1 MAADTPV
8 RLADLQQQL
17 ADLTTHHQYAEAIA
31 IARQCQDVI
40 RQREGE
46 SNLDYAEILERLAA
60 LYRTIQ
66 DYANAET
73 LLLKAYDIRAKI
85 SGAAAPDAIQ
95 DLFALASLYEL
106 KQNDAAAREMYR
118 RAINLQR
125 SASHTFGVP
134 PPVVAPPPSVYPT
147 ESQRG
152 GETHKPV
159 QPTVPIST
167 TPSAEIKR
175 YGRVEYY
182 SPMEVKQ
189 EYPLRVGVL
198 LERHGIGIRE
208 NARVVWTSLRI
219 HPTEPEPILQIIP
232 VATFL
237 TISPPQRSLKVKQ
250 NADVFADF
258 KIIALEMPTNGTGK
272 LEIEIEYQGELVRR
286 LSLQVTIQDQIKIGK
301 FHVPRALWSKVSLV
315 IGAILTLPGVI
326 SVFNLFSTVAV
337 PFSGA
342 IALIGF
348 IFALPLLGL
357 GVMLWHNSGERVNL
371 NF

>member
-1 MAADTPV
+1 
-8 RLADLQQQL
+8 
-17 ADLTTHHQYAEAIA
+17 YAQAIA
-31 IARQCQDVI
+31 IARQCQDLI
-40 RQREGE
+40 RQQQGE
-46 SNLDYAEILERLAA
+46 TNLDYAELLERLAA
-60 LYRTIQ
+60 LYRAVQ

-73 LLLKAYDIRAKI
+73 LLLQAYDIRAKI
-85 SGAAAPDAIQ
+85 SGSAAPEAIQ

-106 KQNDAAAREMYR
+106 KKDDAAAREMYR
-118 RAINLQR
+118 RATRLQR
-125 SASHTFGVP
+125 RASRAQRAPSPATSP
-134 PPVVAPPPSVYPT
+134 PILFPS

-152 GETHKPV
+152 GETFPSV
-159 QPTVPIST
+159 QPSAPIPA
-167 TPSAEIKR
+167 TPPAEIKR

-189 EYPLRVGVL
+189 EYPLRVGIL
-198 LERHGIGIRE
+198 LDRHGIGIGE

-237 TISPPQRSLKVKQ
+237 TISPPQRSVKVKQ

-258 KIIALEMPTNGTGK
+258 KIIALEMPSNGRGK

-286 LSLQVTIQDQIKIGK
+286 LSLEVHVQDQIKLGG
-301 FHVPRALWSKVSLV
+301 FSFPRALWSKVSLV
-315 IGAILTLPGVI
+315 VGAILTLPGVI
-326 SVFNLFSTVAV
+326 SVYNLFSEVAV
-337 PFSGA
+337 PLSGA

-357 GVMLWHNSGERVNL
+357 GVVLWRSGGERVHL

>member
-17 ADLTTHHQYAEAIA
+17 AALAARHEYAQAIA
-31 IARQCQDVI
+31 IARQCQDLI
-40 RQREGE
+40 RQQQGE
-46 SNLDYAEILERLAA
+46 TNLDYAELLERLAA
-60 LYRTIQ
+60 LYRAVQ
-66 DYANAET
+66 EYANAAT
-73 LLLKAYDIRAKI
+73 LLLQAYDIRAKI
-85 SGAAAPDAIQ
+85 SGPAAPEAIQ

-106 KQNDAAAREMYR
+106 KKDDAAAREMYR
-118 RAINLQR
+118 RAISLQR
-125 SASHTFGVP
+125 RASRTRGVP
-134 PPVVAPPPSVYPT
+134 TPVIPPSASVYPT

-152 GETHKPV
+152 GEAPV
-159 QPTVPIST
+159 SAQPTVPIT
-167 TPSAEIKR
+167 AAPPPEIKR

-189 EYPLRVGVL
+189 EYPLRVGIL
-198 LERHGIGIRE
+198 LDRHGSGIGD
-208 NARVVWTSLRI
+208 NARVVWASLRI

-237 TISPPQRSLKVKQ
+237 TISPPQRSVKVKQ

-258 KIIALEMPTNGTGK
+258 KIIALEMPSNGIGK

-286 LSLQVTIQDQIKIGK
+286 LSLEVHVQDQIKLGG
-301 FHVPRALWSKVSLV
+301 FSFPRALWSKLSLV
-315 IGAILTLPGVI
+315 VGAILTLPGVI
-326 SVFNLFSTVAV
+326 SVYNLFSEVAV
-337 PFSGA
+337 PLSGA

-357 GVMLWHNSGERVNL
+357 GVVLWRSGGERVHL